1 MFTRSI
7 IMKKTAITLA
17 LALGLGSGAAQ
28 AGTIN
33 QIISGYGG
41 FIWEDDNSETIV
53 DRFKDDNGTVWGA
66 GETPDGVLNVG
77 DSLRGIV
84 EITKIIDSSSPA
96 NFQLLSIGSTQVGS
110 NPSLAAVFEIQVV
123 SRSNVDD
130 PNTIGITEY
139 NFVFG
144 ANPNFGTSLGL
155 TSAPPANTVFAWFE
169 DPTANVLRGNNPAN
183 CTAGAGGTCE
193 ASVTDGTLILSLGFS
208 GDADEGWK
216 SFNTPENALGIQNEA
231 AAKKFGSFN
240 YALGVLQS
248 TIGQFSEDQTPVPG
262 ISNGF
267 DNGLVQWIGSG
278 DVLGGS
284 GYQPYTSTS
293 DADLEA
299 NRIPEPATL
308 ALLGLGL
315 LGMAGLRRR
324 KSA

>member
-33 QIISGYGG
+33 QITSGYGG

-53 DRFKDDNGTVWGA
+53 DRFKDDNGTLWGA
-66 GETPDGVLNVG
+66 GETRDGVLNVG

-84 EITKIIDSSSPA
+84 EITKIIDASSPS
-96 NFQLLSIGSTQVGS
+96 NFQVLSIGNTQVGS

-123 SRSNVDD
+123 SRTNVDD
-130 PNTIGITEY
+130 TNTPTITEY
-139 NFVFG
+139 DFVFG

-155 TSAPPANTVFAWFE
+155 TSAPPQGTVFAWFE
-169 DPTANVLRGNNPAN
+169 DPTANVLRGSDPAN

-193 ASVTDGTLILSLGFS
+193 GSVTDGTLILSLGFT

-216 SFNTPENALGIQNEA
+216 SFNTPENALGIQNESPV
-231 AAKKFGSFN
+231 KKFGSFN

-248 TIGQFSEDQTPVPG
+248 TIGQFYENQTPFVG

-267 DNGLVQWIGSG
+267 EDGLVQWIGSG
-278 DVLGGS
+278 DVLGGL
-284 GYQPYTSTS
+284 GYRPYTSTS

-299 NRIPEPATL
+299 ERIPEPATL
-308 ALLGLGL
+308 GLLGLGL